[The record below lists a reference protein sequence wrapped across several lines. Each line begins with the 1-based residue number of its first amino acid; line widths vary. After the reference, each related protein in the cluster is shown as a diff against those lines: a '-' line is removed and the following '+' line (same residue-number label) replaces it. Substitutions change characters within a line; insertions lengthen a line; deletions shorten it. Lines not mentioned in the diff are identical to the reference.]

1 MDKPVVGPKPGES
14 AWIWLAKILS
24 GMLVIVLLAIHFAVN
39 HLLAPEGLLTYAD
52 VVAYYSHWIVP
63 VMEIAFLV
71 FVVSHALIGLRS
83 ILLDLNPPAGRQ
95 KIIDYGLTALGAAAI
110 GYGAW
115 LIVVIATRAAA
126 AV

>member
-1 MDKPVVGPKPGES
+1 MDRPVVGPKAGES
-14 AWIWLAKILS
+14 AWIWLAKIFT
-24 GMLVIVLLAIHFAVN
+24 GMFVIVLLAIHFAVN

-52 VVAYYSHWIVP
+52 VLAYYSHWIVP

-83 ILLDLNPPAGRQ
+83 IILDLNPSARWM
-95 KIIDYGLTALGAAAI
+95 KAIDYGLMALGAVAI
-110 GYGAW
+110 VYGAW

-126 AV
+126 